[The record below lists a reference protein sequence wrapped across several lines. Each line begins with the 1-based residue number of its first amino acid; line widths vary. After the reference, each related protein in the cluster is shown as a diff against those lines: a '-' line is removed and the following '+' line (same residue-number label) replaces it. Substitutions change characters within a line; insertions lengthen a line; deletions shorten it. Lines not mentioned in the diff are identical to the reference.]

1 MFDGYNPFELDFPSL
16 CLRILSPP
24 STLFSTQPF
33 PTVESWS
40 LSPPDQRQYDALQS
54 RIRDRISLS
63 REQRRHT
70 PPKHQASVT
79 SPTST
84 SPISDSEAERLLNH
98 VFQAWQHWS
107 SLNEEAR
114 QSMWTLCILR
124 SYTQAETARKE
135 AESTVDVLKRQ
146 IEHLSMQLAKATK
159 DYSLYRDKS
168 LSSNAI
174 LTSMRLSPDTLV
186 QIHKQGTDVRNWDY
200 DKLVEK
206 WRDIVREEQES
217 GYKIGRVM
225 SEAEVRRERDA
236 DDYEMRGI
244 SERSESLMSGDEA
257 RRNGEVDSR
266 VDDEDEADNS
276 VEEDSR
282 GRPERPRGHKQRIYG
297 WPAPSSQENGLGSN
311 LDDHAMQGT

>member
-1 MFDGYNPFELDFPSL
+1 
-16 CLRILSPP
+16 
-24 STLFSTQPF
+24 
-33 PTVESWS
+33 
-40 LSPPDQRQYDALQS
+40 
-54 RIRDRISLS
+54 
-63 REQRRHT
+63 
-70 PPKHQASVT
+70 
-79 SPTST
+79 
-84 SPISDSEAERLLNH
+84 
-98 VFQAWQHWS
+98 
-107 SLNEEAR
+107 
-114 QSMWTLCILR
+114 MWTLCILR

-282 GRPERPRGHKQRIYG
+282 GRPERHRGHQQRILG
-297 WPAPSSQENGLGSN
+297 WPASSSQENGLGSN